1 MGMFHGMPHQQQW
14 AFNKGE
20 CMDINVNMVSLRY
33 AMHAIERHFVLKY
46 MSTIELIMGVETLV

>member
-1 MGMFHGMPHQQQW
+1 MGMFHGMSHQQQW

-20 CMDINVNMVSLRY
+20 WMDINVNMVSLGY
-33 AMHAIERHFVLKY
+33 PNHAIERHFVLKY

>member
-1 MGMFHGMPHQQQW
+1 MFHGMPHQQQW
-14 AFNKGE
+14 TFNKVE